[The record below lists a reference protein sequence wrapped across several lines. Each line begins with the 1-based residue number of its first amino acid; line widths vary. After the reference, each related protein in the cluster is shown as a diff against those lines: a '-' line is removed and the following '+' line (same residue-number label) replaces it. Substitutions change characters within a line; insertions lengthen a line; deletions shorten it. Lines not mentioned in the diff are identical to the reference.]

1 MSNLVNIWLTKS
13 LTDVVHE
20 MTDVPLADKDD
31 YRMLSYKG
39 KTLAAEK
46 GAVQMEFLPQA
57 MVGTYLAKILTVI
70 LTMGMDI
77 LTMTTVKHYI

>member
-1 MSNLVNIWLTKS
+1 
-13 LTDVVHE
+13 

-31 YRMLSYKG
+31 YWMLSYKG

-57 MVGTYLAKILTVI
+57 MVGTYSVKILTVI

>member
-1 MSNLVNIWLTKS
+1 
-13 LTDVVHE
+13 

-31 YRMLSYKG
+31 YWMLSYKG

-46 GAVQMEFLPQA
+46 GALQIEFLPQA

-77 LTMTTVKHYI
+77 LTMTTVKHYILYCDGYHGR